1 MTAETKAPVRPAP
14 LEITHPQCEAHYE
27 DLTVRLRST
36 EYGPM
41 IFRRGVLSS
50 LITCLRLHVCESAM
64 DDTEAGKNRDRDV
77 SGVLSRMAEGIQS
90 QDIAVHVLKC
100 VEYIQAWNNL
110 TMVKV
115 PRPSPFQVT
124 VDIPEEEFRDLYE
137 ALRQCP
143 SIPVLIR
150 KDSIVED
157 FYTFLIQNLCDVAI
171 DRCEKKDMP
180 VESIIG
186 CLMDTIPET
195 DREDLRDYLKTTIAY
210 IHSRHFEGTVH

>member
-1 MTAETKAPVRPAP
+1 MTAETKVTARPAP

-27 DLTVRLRST
+27 ALTVRLRST

-50 LITCLRLHVCESAM
+50 LITCLRLHVCENVM
-64 DDTEAGKNRDRDV
+64 DDTEAGKNWDWDV

-90 QDIAVHVLKC
+90 QDMAVHVLKC

-115 PRPSPFQVT
+115 PRPGPFQIT
-124 VDIPEEEFRDLYE
+124 VGIPEEEFRDLYE

-180 VESIIG
+180 VESIVG
-186 CLMDTIPET
+186 CLEETIPET
-195 DREDLRDYLKTTIAY
+195 DREDLRNHLLSTIAY
-210 IHSRHFEGTVH
+210 LHSTHFKGPLH

>member
-1 MTAETKAPVRPAP
+1 MTAETKVTARPAP

-36 EYGPM
+36 GYGPA

-64 DDTEAGKNRDRDV
+64 DSAEAGKDRDRDV
-77 SGVLSRMAEGIQS
+77 DGILSRMAEGIS
-90 QDIAVHVLKC
+90 SPEVAVHVLKC
-100 VEYIQAWNNL
+100 AEYVQAWKDL
-110 TMVKV
+110 SEVKL
-115 PRPSPFQVT
+115 PRPGPFPIT
-124 VDIPEEEFRDLYE
+124 VGTSEEEFSELYDT
-137 ALRQCP
+137 LRKCV

-150 KDSIVED
+150 KDVVVED
-157 FYTFLIQNLCDVAI
+157 FYTFLIQDLCDAAI
-171 DRCEKKDMP
+171 CSCEKKDMP

-186 CLMDTIPET
+186 CLEEIIPET

-210 IHSRHFEGTVH
+210 IHSHHFEGTVH